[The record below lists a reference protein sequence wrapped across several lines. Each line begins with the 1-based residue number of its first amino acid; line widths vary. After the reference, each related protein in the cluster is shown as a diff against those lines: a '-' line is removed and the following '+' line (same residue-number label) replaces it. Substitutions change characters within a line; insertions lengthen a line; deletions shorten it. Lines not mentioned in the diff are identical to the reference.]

1 MPSKIL
7 LIPILLLLGLTAYAT
22 IMIDEDYALWLIG
35 PVILAAAVFIMG
47 PQIDWFWYQKH
58 PPKLDLLEKKLL
70 IKKVRFYPTLPTE
83 LKEKLEHRVA
93 LFNFSKN
100 YKGMSIPSVPEDVK
114 IMMAISASTLT
125 LGFEDYLLEKYE
137 QVILYQHPF
146 PSPQYPDQLHI
157 SEIYDEDGVFLF
169 SIQPLMYGFVN
180 PKQYFNIALYELARV
195 VNQELST
202 GEIKALQSYSLD
214 DILAISGT
222 NQTDLE
228 KYMGLNEID
237 IKAVAIVQ
245 LMEFPKAVKQ
255 YAPKLFNELCAHL
268 NYEPAWLLT
277 D

>member
-47 PQIDWFWYQKH
+47 PQIDWYWFQKH

-70 IKKVRFYPTLPTE
+70 LKKVRFYPTLPTA

-93 LFNFSKN
+93 LFNFSKI
-100 YKGMSIPSVPEDVK
+100 YTGMSIPSVPEDVK

-157 SEIYDEDGVFLF
+157 SEIHEEDGVFLF

-202 GEIKALQSYSLD
+202 GEIKALKPYSLD

-237 IKAVAIVQ
+237 LKAVALVQ
-245 LMEFPKAVKQ
+245 LMEFPNAVKQ
-255 YAPKLFNELCAHL
+255 FSPELFNALCAHL
-268 NYEPAWLLT
+268 NYNTAWLLA